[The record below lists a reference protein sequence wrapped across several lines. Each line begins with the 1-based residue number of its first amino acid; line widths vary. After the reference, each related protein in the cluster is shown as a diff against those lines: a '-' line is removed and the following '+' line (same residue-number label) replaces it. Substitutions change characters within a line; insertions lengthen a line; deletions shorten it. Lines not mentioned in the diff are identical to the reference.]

1 MAIPGAKLA
10 PIERPPS
17 LTDTVLAEL
26 RNRIVNGDYD
36 LGAPLSERYVSE
48 SLGVSKT
55 PVREALA
62 QLRLEG
68 LVRIFPQRGAF
79 VFTLSAREV
88 IALCELR
95 QTLESAAMR
104 LAFERRPT
112 DLVEGLSGVVCEME
126 RSRAQNNVRAYL
138 SADTAYHRVL
148 FACCDSPLMA
158 EAYERYGGKIA
169 ALRNHL
175 AAKPQHTDLSFAEHI
190 EMCDRLAAQAIDDA
204 VAVLD
209 RHIERTKATYAA
221 WVEDIAAADRDAG
234 MGAQELYR
242 KHGISDARLHE

>member
-1 MAIPGAKLA
+1 MGEHGVKMA
-10 PIERPPS
+10 PIERPRS

-26 RNRIVNGDYD
+26 RSRIVNGDFD
-36 LGAPLSERYVSE
+36 LGAPLFERQLSE

-68 LVRIFPQRGAF
+68 LVRIYPQRGAF

-95 QTLESAAMR
+95 QTLESGAMR
-104 LAFERRPT
+104 LAYERRPT
-112 DLVEGLSGVVCEME
+112 DLVEGLSGVVREME
-126 RSRAQNNVRAYL
+126 AARTTGDIRAYL
-138 SADTAYHRVL
+138 AADTAYHHVL
-148 FACCDSPLMA
+148 FACCDSPLIA
-158 EAYERYGGKIA
+158 EAYDRYAGKIA

-190 EMCDRLAAQAIDDA
+190 EMRDRLAAEAIDEA
-204 VAVLD
+204 LVVLD

-221 WVEDIAAADRDAG
+221 WIDDIAEADRNAKTPQLLQSPATRAG
-234 MGAQELYR
+234 P
-242 KHGISDARLHE
+242 